1 MRIVDRHT
9 VLENV
14 SSTKT
19 VQNFGTLLGKKPH
32 KMGQVVTMYPEL
44 AISNLTEALRNVYTK
59 KKGSDSF
66 TPISSMTIEWSIKV
80 NFIRKV
86 RIVENVTQADAD
98 KGIFTLFLA
107 EKYYDKNDTM
117 VLENKQQLFVVA
129 PPRKVMDNKWEHKV
143 MLVSSDPSKSANA
156 EFLKK
161 GRITR
166 YRSNYHP
173 ELSERGYIKY
183 ISNTET
189 HRNYLSRHRASVDF
203 SGDFALMEDI
213 FIDMGKGKNGEQ
225 YAKMNTKEKE
235 CMDSYLVSRE
245 QSMLFAHSNFDANG
259 KCMMQDEKGR
269 DVPIGDGVIAQIE
282 RYCDKFAYS
291 VLTIDLFEDIMAA
304 MVEKSDRPI
313 GNNFVFIVN
322 ERLWFQIG
330 KVMKA
335 DLRFISPA
343 EGSYFWS
350 KQSNSKVKVGAQFD
364 TYTFQGN
371 SISFTVDR
379 TLSQEYPD
387 YGYGFC
393 IDMSPDISTGRPN
406 MATFTL
412 DGAEMLSGTLNG
424 MGGQTGRESGQIATS
439 IHGSSYHLLGYSGV
453 VVFNPYKS
461 AIITESIS
469 F

>member
-1 MRIVDRHT
+1 MRIVDRNT

-59 KKGSDSF
+59 KKGGDAF
-66 TPISSMTIEWSIKV
+66 TPINSMTIEWAIKV
-80 NFIRKV
+80 NFIKKV
-86 RIVENVTQADAD
+86 RIVADATPIAGVFPL
-98 KGIFTLFLA
+98 KLE

-117 VLENKQQLFVVA
+117 VLENKQTLFVVA
-129 PPRKVMDNKWEHKV
+129 PPTKVSDNQWTHQV
-143 MLVSSDPSKSANA
+143 LLVTSDTTKLANA

-203 SGDFALMEDI
+203 SGDFALMEDT
-213 FIDMGKGKNGEQ
+213 FIDMGKGKDGEQ

-245 QSMLFAHSNFDANG
+245 QSMVFAQTNFDANG

-291 VLTIDLFEDIMAA
+291 ILSIDLFEDIMAA
-304 MVEKSDRPI
+304 MTEKSDTPI
-313 GNNFVFIVN
+313 GNNYVFVVN
-322 ERLWFQIG
+322 ERLWYQIG

-379 TLSQEYPD
+379 SLSQEYPD

-406 MATFTL
+406 LATFTL

-424 MGGQTGRESGQIATS
+424 MGGQSGRESGEIATS
-439 IHGSSYHLLGYSGV
+439 IHGSSYHLLGYSGC

-461 AIITESIS
+461 AIITESIAY
-469 F
+469 

>member
-1 MRIVDRHT
+1 MRIVDRNT

-59 KKGSDSF
+59 KKGGDAF

-80 NFIRKV
+80 NFIKKV
-86 RIVENVTQADAD
+86 RIVAGGTATPAAGSVFD
-98 KGIFTLFLA
+98 LYLA

-117 VLENKQQLFVVA
+117 VLENKQTLFVVA
-129 PPRKVMDNKWEHKV
+129 PPKKELDNKWLHKV
-143 MLVSSDPSKSANA
+143 MLVTADPTKSVDPN
-156 EFLKK
+156 FLKA

-213 FIDMGKGKNGEQ
+213 FIDLGKGKDGEQ
-225 YAKMNTKEKE
+225 YAKMNSKEKE

-245 QSMLFAHSNFDANG
+245 QHMLFGQSNFDANG

-291 VLTIDLFEDIMAA
+291 VLSIDLFEDIMAA
-304 MVEKSDRPI
+304 MTEKSDSPI
-313 GNNFVFIVN
+313 GNNYVFVVN

-335 DLRFISPA
+335 DLRFISPSD
-343 EGSYFWS
+343 GSYFWS

-379 TLSQEYPD
+379 SLSQEFPD

-406 MATFTL
+406 LATFTL

-439 IHGSSYHLLGYSGV
+439 VHGSSYHLLGYSGV
-453 VVFNPYKS
+453 VVFNPYKA
-461 AIITESIS
+461 AIITESLAY
-469 F
+469 

>member
-14 SSTKT
+14 SNTKT

-32 KMGQVVTMYPEL
+32 KMGQVVTMYPGL

-59 KKGSDSF
+59 KKGGDAF
-66 TPISSMTIEWSIKV
+66 TPINSMTIEWDIKV

-86 RIVENVTQADAD
+86 KIVEDATPVLG
-98 KGIFTLFLA
+98 GIFPLYLA

-117 VLENKQQLFVVA
+117 VLENKQTLMVVA
-129 PPRKVMDNKWEHKV
+129 PPKKELDNRWKHMV
-143 MLVSSDPSKSANA
+143 MLVSSDKSKPVIA
-156 EFLKK
+156 EFVKK

-183 ISNTET
+183 ISNTEK

-203 SGDFALMEDI
+203 SGDYALMEDV
-213 FIDMGKGKNGEQ
+213 FIDMGKGKDGEQ

-245 QSMLFAHSNFDANG
+245 QHMLFGQSNFDENG

-269 DVPIGDGVIAQIE
+269 DIPIGDGIIAQIE
-282 RYCDKFAYS
+282 RYCDKFSYS
-291 VLTIDLFEDIMAA
+291 VLTTDLFEDIIAA
-304 MVEKSDRPI
+304 MVEKSDTPI
-313 GNNFVFIVN
+313 GNSYAFVVN
-322 ERLWFQIG
+322 ERLWFQVG
-330 KVMKA
+330 KVMKS

-343 EGSYFWS
+343 DGSYFWS

-371 SISFTVDR
+371 TISFVVDR
-379 TLSQEYPD
+379 SLSQEYPD

-406 MATFTL
+406 LATFTL

-439 IHGSSYHLLGYSGV
+439 IHGSSYHLLGYSGA
-453 VVFNPYKS
+453 VVFNPYKA

>member
-32 KMGQVVTMYPEL
+32 KMGQVVTMYPGL
-44 AISNLTEALRNVYTK
+44 AVSNLTEALRNVYTK
-59 KKGSDSF
+59 KKGGDSF
-66 TPISSMTIEWSIKV
+66 TPINSMTIEWDIKV

-86 RIVENVTQADAD
+86 KIVEDAKVTA
-98 KGIFTLFLA
+98 GIFPLYLA

-117 VLENKQQLFVVA
+117 VLENKQTLFVVA
-129 PPRKVMDNKWEHKV
+129 PPKKEMDNRWKHMV
-143 MLVSSDPSKSANA
+143 MLVSADKSKQVIP
-156 EFLKK
+156 EFVKK

-183 ISNTET
+183 ISNTEK

-213 FIDMGKGKNGEQ
+213 FIDMGKGKDGEQ

-245 QSMLFAHSNFDANG
+245 QHMLFGQSNFDANG

-269 DVPIGDGVIAQIE
+269 DIPIGDGVIAQIE
-282 RYCDKFAYS
+282 RYCDKFSYS
-291 VLTIDLFEDIMAA
+291 VLTTDLFEDIIAS
-304 MVEKSDRPI
+304 MVEKSDSPI
-313 GNNFVFIVN
+313 GNSYVFVVN

-371 SISFTVDR
+371 TISFIVDR
-379 TLSQEYPD
+379 SLSQEYPD

-393 IDMSPDISTGRPN
+393 IDMNPDISTGRPN
-406 MATFTL
+406 LATFTL

>member
-1 MRIVDRHT
+1 MRIVDRNT

-59 KKGSDSF
+59 KKGGDAF
-66 TPISSMTIEWSIKV
+66 TPINSMTIEWSIKV
-80 NFIRKV
+80 NFIKKV
-86 RIVENVTQADAD
+86 RIVGTTAAPVNGVY
-98 KGIFTLFLA
+98 TLHLE

-129 PPRKVMDNKWEHKV
+129 PPKKVSDKDWEHKV
-143 MLVSSDPSKSANA
+143 IIVASDPAKLVDPA
-156 EFLKK
+156 FLTA

-203 SGDFALMEDI
+203 SGDFALMEDT
-213 FIDMGKGKNGEQ
+213 FIDLGKGKNGEQ

-291 VLTIDLFEDIMAA
+291 VLSIDLFEDVIAA
-304 MVEKSDRPI
+304 MVEKSDTPI
-313 GNNFVFIVN
+313 GNNFAFVVN

-330 KVMKA
+330 KIMKA

-371 SISFTVDR
+371 SISFVVDR
-379 TLSQEYPD
+379 SLSQEYPD
-387 YGYGFC
+387 YGYG
-393 IDMSPDISTGRPN
+393 
-406 MATFTL
+406 
-412 DGAEMLSGTLNG
+412 
-424 MGGQTGRESGQIATS
+424 
-439 IHGSSYHLLGYSGV
+439 
-453 VVFNPYKS
+453 
-461 AIITESIS
+461 
-469 F
+469 

>member
-1 MRIVDRHT
+1 MRIVDRNT

-14 SSTKT
+14 SATKT

-59 KKGSDSF
+59 KKGGDAF
-66 TPISSMTIEWSIKV
+66 TPISAMTIEWSIKV
-80 NFIRKV
+80 NFIKKV
-86 RIVENVTQADAD
+86 RIVDNAD
-98 KGIFTLFLA
+98 GSGGGVFNLYLE

-117 VLENKQQLFVVA
+117 VLENKQTLFVVA
-129 PPRKVMDNKWEHKV
+129 PPKKEMDNRWLHKV
-143 MLVSSDPSKSANA
+143 MLVSSDPTKVANA
-156 EFLKK
+156 DFMKK

-213 FIDMGKGKNGEQ
+213 FIDLGKGKNGEQ
-225 YAKMNTKEKE
+225 YAKMNSKEKE

-245 QSMLFAHSNFDANG
+245 QHMLFGHSNFDVNG

-291 VLTIDLFEDIMAA
+291 VLSIDLFEDIMAA
-304 MVEKSDRPI
+304 MTEKSDTPI
-313 GNNFVFIVN
+313 GNNYVFIVN
-322 ERLWFQIG
+322 ERLWYQIG

-335 DLRFISPA
+335 DLRFISPS

-379 TLSQEYPD
+379 SLSQEYPD

-424 MGGQTGRESGQIATS
+424 MGGQSGRESGEVATS
-439 IHGSSYHLLGYSGV
+439 VHGSSYHLLGYSGV
-453 VVFNPYKS
+453 VIFNPYKS
-461 AIITESIS
+461 AIITESLAY
-469 F
+469 

>member
-1 MRIVDRHT
+1 MRIVDRNT

-14 SSTKT
+14 SATKT
-19 VQNFGTLLGKKPH
+19 VQNFGTLLGQKPH

-44 AISNLTEALRNVYTK
+44 AVSNLTESLRNVYTK
-59 KKGSDSF
+59 KKGGDAF
-66 TPISSMTIEWSIKV
+66 TPIQEMVIEWDIKV
-80 NFIRKV
+80 NFIKKV
-86 RIVENVTQADAD
+86 RIVGALTADQT
-98 KGIFTLFLA
+98 GIFTLNLE

-117 VLENKQQLFVVA
+117 VLENKQQLMVVA
-129 PPRKVMDNKWEHKV
+129 PPKKLADNNWEHKV
-143 MLVSSDPSKSANA
+143 MLVSSDPSAPAKGD
-156 EFLKK
+156 FLAK

-203 SGDFALMEDI
+203 SGDFALMEDT
-213 FIDMGKGKNGEQ
+213 FIDLGKGKDGEQ

-245 QSMLFAHSNFDANG
+245 QHMLFGQSNFDANG

-291 VLTIDLFEDIMAA
+291 VLTSDLFEDIMAA
-304 MVEKSDRPI
+304 MTEKSDSPI
-313 GNNFVFIVN
+313 GNSYVFVVN

-343 EGSYFWS
+343 DGSYFWS

-379 TLSQEYPD
+379 SLSQEYPD

-406 MATFTL
+406 LATFTKQ
-412 DGAEMLSGTLNG
+412 GAEMLSGTLNG
-424 MGGQTGRESGQIATS
+424 MGGQSGRESGSIATS

-461 AIITESIS
+461 AIISEAIGY
-469 F
+469 

>member
-1 MRIVDRHT
+1 MRIVDRNT

-32 KMGQVVTMYPEL
+32 KMGQVVTMYPGL

-59 KKGSDSF
+59 KKGGDSF
-66 TPISSMTIEWSIKV
+66 TPINSMTIEWSIKV
-80 NFIRKV
+80 NFIKKV
-86 RIVENVTQADAD
+86 KIVAGGTVTPAA
-98 KGIFTLFLA
+98 GAIFDLALA
-107 EKYYDKNDTM
+107 EKYYDKNDTL

-129 PPRKVMDNKWEHKV
+129 PPKKEMDNKWMHKV
-143 MLVSSDPSKSANA
+143 MLVTADMSKQAA
-156 EFLKK
+156 KEFLTP

-189 HRNYLSRHRASVDF
+189 HRNYLSRHRSSVDF
-203 SGDFALMEDI
+203 SGDFALMEDV
-213 FIDMGKGKNGEQ
+213 FIDMGKGKDGEQ

-245 QSMLFAHSNFDANG
+245 QHMIFGQSNFDANG

-291 VLTIDLFEDIMAA
+291 VLSIDLFEDIMAA
-304 MVEKSDRPI
+304 MVEKSDTPI
-313 GNNFVFIVN
+313 GNSYAFVVN
-322 ERLWFQIG
+322 ERLWFQVG

-335 DLRFISPA
+335 DLRFTSPA

-371 SISFTVDR
+371 SISFVVDR
-379 TLSQEYPD
+379 SLSQEYPD

-393 IDMSPDISTGRPN
+393 IDMQPDVSTGRPN

-424 MGGQTGRESGQIATS
+424 MGGQSGRESGQIATS

-453 VVFNPYKS
+453 VIFNPYKS
-461 AIITESIS
+461 AIITESIAY
-469 F
+469 

>member
-1 MRIVDRHT
+1 MRIVDRNT

-19 VQNFGTLLGKKPH
+19 VQNFGTLLGRKPH
-32 KMGQVVTMYPEL
+32 KMGQVVTMYPNL

-59 KKGSDSF
+59 KKGGDSF
-66 TPISSMTIEWSIKV
+66 TPINSMTIEWNIKV
-80 NFIRKV
+80 NFIKKV
-86 RIVENVTQADAD
+86 RIVDVQSPTNR
-98 KGIFTLFLA
+98 IFNLYLE

-129 PPRKVMDNKWEHKV
+129 PPKKEMDNKWLHKV
-143 MLVSSDPSKSANA
+143 MLVSSDSTKVVDPTFVA
-156 EFLKK
+156 K

-203 SGDFALMEDI
+203 SGDFALMEDV
-213 FIDMGKGKNGEQ
+213 FIDLGNGKKGSDQ

-245 QSMLFAHSNFDANG
+245 QHILFGQSNFDVNG
-259 KCMMQDEKGR
+259 KCTMQDEKGR
-269 DVPIGDGVIAQIE
+269 DIPIGDGVIAQIE

-291 VLTIDLFEDIMAA
+291 ILSTDLLEDIIAA
-304 MVEKSDRPI
+304 LTEKSDSPI
-313 GNNFVFIVN
+313 GNTYAFVVN
-322 ERLWFQIG
+322 ERLWNQIG
-330 KVMKA
+330 KIMKN
-335 DLRFISPA
+335 DLRFQSPGD
-343 EGSYFWS
+343 GSYFWS
-350 KQSNSKVKVGAQFD
+350 KQANSKVKVGAQFD
-364 TYTFQGN
+364 SYTFQGN
-371 SISFTVDR
+371 TISFVVDR
-379 TLSQEYPD
+379 SLSQEYPD

-406 MATFTL
+406 LATFTL

-424 MGGQTGRESGQIATS
+424 MGGQTGRESGAIATS
-439 IHGSSYHLLGYSGV
+439 VHGSSYHLLGYSAAV
-453 VVFNPYKS
+453 IFNPYKA

-469 F
+469 Y